1 MFENTIINTQN
12 QLENKCK
19 NLKNEKKIAVDL
31 EADSMYHF
39 KEKICVIQIA
49 DSRGPFIIDP
59 LIINNL
65 SFLEPILE
73 DSKITKI
80 FHGADFD
87 IRSFY
92 RDYNIKINN
101 LFDTEIAS
109 RFLGIKERSLA
120 ALLKKYFNIS
130 IDKTLQKTDWSKRP
144 LSKKM
149 ILYSLTDVKYLI
161 ELSEIL
167 KKELIN
173 IKRLEWAKEEFE
185 LQTRV
190 RYENNNT
197 PLFLKFKGAGKMNRK
212 SLGILENLLKMRQK
226 IAKQKNRPLFK
237 IISSNSI
244 AKLAY
249 EKPISITQLKKIKA
263 LSPIEIKIYGNAC
276 IKAILMG
283 LEIKDENLPLY
294 PQKKKPEFNPNVSG
308 RIKALKKMRLE
319 KSKETGIE
327 SGFLINNNLI
337 IAIANKFPLNKE
349 ELIKIKGMKNWQKQI
364 LSNNIIETMKKCD

>member
-1 MFENTIINTQN
+1 MFENTIIDTQN
-12 QLENKCK
+12 KLENKYK
-19 NLKNEKKIAVDL
+19 TLKNEKKIAVDI
-31 EADSMYHF
+31 EADSMHHF

-49 DSRGPFIIDP
+49 DSKGPFIIDP

-65 SFLEPILE
+65 SLLKPVFENF
-73 DSKITKI
+73 KITKV

-87 IRSFY
+87 IRNFD

-144 LSKKM
+144 FSNKM
-149 ILYSLTDVKYLI
+149 ILYSLTDVQYLI

-185 LQTRV
+185 LQTKV
-190 RYENNNT
+190 RYENNNI
-197 PLFLKFKGAGKMNRK
+197 PFFLKFKGAGIMDRK
-212 SLGILENLLKMRQK
+212 TLGVLENLLKMRQK

-244 AKLAY
+244 AQLAY
-249 EKPISITQLKKIKA
+249 KKPISLNHLKKIKA
-263 LSPIEIKIYGNAC
+263 LSPIQIKMYGNEC
-276 IKAILMG
+276 IKAITMG
-283 LEIKDENLPLY
+283 LEIKDKNLPLY
-294 PQKKKPEFNPNVSG
+294 PQKKKPELNPNLPK
-308 RIKALKKMRLE
+308 RIKALKKMRIK
-319 KSKETGIE
+319 KSKETEIE
-327 SGFLINNNLI
+327 PGFLINNNLI
-337 IAIANKFPLNKE
+337 ITIANKFPLNKE
-349 ELIKIKGMKNWQKQI
+349 ELIKIKEIKNWQEQI
-364 LSNNIIETMKKCD
+364 LSKDIIQTMKNCN